1 MTAFY
6 DLPFFPRSMFGLWA
20 FLLCCAGIVG
30 IILSF
35 SLRRYRYALF
45 SLASLA
51 PAYFLWQVIFNIYR
65 VIKNNPV
72 VDIAPSAQWL
82 GALPWLVW
90 LIAFVPITL
99 AALWPI
105 HLNALYSRTYIT
117 PLAIKQC
124 GDGMSCG
131 ICYWVDSGRIIFSN
145 ICMNR
150 LCRAL
155 TGEPLLNG
163 NIFRSAVP
171 DAPQRIGNEVWNF
184 TFRDFM
190 FGGRLLHEMIAW
202 DVTETHAKT
211 EALRRDNEELS
222 RMTEELKAYSLKID
236 DVVRRQEILQ
246 AKVNIHDEMNHL
258 MLSTVSADSDDTKAL
273 DRIFTQWQK
282 NALLLCMEAEAKTEE
297 NAVSRLERLAQL
309 LGLTLHIPDAL
320 PDALTEKQR
329 ELFFTAA
336 QEAVINAV
344 KHGEANALTIS
355 FAESED
361 GIRCTFENGG
371 NVRKGDVRFSGGL
384 ANLQMLAKE
393 QNAVLSAEA
402 DETFK
407 LHLLFPEKK

>member
-1 MTAFY
+1 MTMFY
-6 DLPFFPRSMFGLWA
+6 ELPFFPRSLFGLWA
-20 FLLCCAGIVG
+20 FLLCCAGVIGIV
-30 IILSF
+30 LSVSF
-35 SLRRYRYALF
+35 KRYRYGLL
-45 SLASLA
+45 SLVAFA
-51 PAYFLWQVIFNIYR
+51 PSYYLWQVVFNISGIVR
-65 VIKNNPV
+65 NTPAH
-72 VDIAPSAQWL
+72 APSRASSIL
-82 GALPWLVW
+82 SGLPWFVWFIALLV
-90 LIAFVPITL
+90 ISF
-99 AALWPI
+99 AALLSI
-105 HLNALYSRTYIT
+105 YLIIRYSRTYIT

-131 ICYWVDSGRIIFSN
+131 ICYWLDSGRVIFSN

-171 DAPQRIGNEVWNF
+171 EAPQRIGNEVWNF
-184 TFRDFM
+184 TFRDFT
-190 FGGRLLHEMIAW
+190 FNGRLLHEMIAW

-222 RMTEELKAYSLKID
+222 RLTEELNAYSLKID

-258 MLSTVSADSDDTKAL
+258 MLSTVSADSEDTKAL

-282 NALLLCMEAEAKTEE
+282 NALLLCMEAEVKTEE
-297 NAVSRLERLAQL
+297 NAVSRLERLSQL

-320 PDALTEKQR
+320 PDALEEKQR

-344 KHGEANALTIS
+344 KHGEAKALTIS

-371 NVRKGDVRFSGGL
+371 NVRAGEVRFSGGL

-402 DETFK
+402 EETFK
-407 LHLLFPEKK
+407 LHLLFPKNS

>member
-45 SLASLA
+45 SIASLA

-105 HLNALYSRTYIT
+105 RLNVRYSRTFIT

-131 ICYWVDSGRIIFSN
+131 ICYWLDSGRVIFSN

-171 DAPQRIGNEVWNF
+171 DAPQRS
-184 TFRDFM
+184 T
-190 FGGRLLHEMIAW
+190 GR
-202 DVTETHAKT
+202 
-211 EALRRDNEELS
+211 
-222 RMTEELKAYSLKID
+222 
-236 DVVRRQEILQ
+236 
-246 AKVNIHDEMNHL
+246 
-258 MLSTVSADSDDTKAL
+258 SAA
-273 DRIFTQWQK
+273 
-282 NALLLCMEAEAKTEE
+282 
-297 NAVSRLERLAQL
+297 
-309 LGLTLHIPDAL
+309 H
-320 PDALTEKQR
+320 R
-329 ELFFTAA
+329 E
-336 QEAVINAV
+336 
-344 KHGEANALTIS
+344 
-355 FAESED
+355 
-361 GIRCTFENGG
+361 
-371 NVRKGDVRFSGGL
+371 
-384 ANLQMLAKE
+384 
-393 QNAVLSAEA
+393 
-402 DETFK
+402 
-407 LHLLFPEKK
+407 